1 MLWNGWPLE
10 RILILF
16 VALAFIM
23 IFAQVAMYHYRGNF
37 RNPVMWTP
45 VLASP
50 VVGLTGLI
58 LTVYNLLW
66 LRTIF
71 GWLLGITLAAALVG
85 TAIHVRYVTFRV
97 GGWELR
103 NVLTGPPFIM
113 PLMLSALSALGLIVL
128 YWGR

>member
-1 MLWNGWPLE
+1 MFWNGWPLE
-10 RILILF
+10 RVLILF

-23 IFAQVAMYHYRGNF
+23 IGVQVTMFHYRGNF

-45 VLASP
+45 VVDSP
-50 VVGLTGLI
+50 VVGLIGLM
-58 LTVYNLLW
+58 LAFYNILW
-66 LRTIF
+66 LRTVF
-71 GWLLGITLAAALVG
+71 GWLLGITLVAALAGAV
-85 TAIHVRYVTFRV
+85 IHVRYVTFRV

-113 PLMLSALSALGLIVL
+113 PLMLSAFSALGLIVL